1 MSVYSDRLTMDSW
14 LDVGQDNIIKY
25 TISDAVATWT
35 TTERSWFAAAMA
47 AYEAVANIDFQ
58 EVDISEAEMVHYK
71 YTDADAAQDARE
83 SELSIPGLDWTGWL
97 DTAGDYGTV
106 HTPLVG
112 YYISDS
118 DHGGHDHVITPW
130 LIAHELG
137 HGLGLSHP
145 HGSPYDGHTSTPWP
159 GVTTSSAAGENG
171 FNANHTSVMSYRP
184 YNGGFAQGPMVF
196 DIEALQAMYGANT
209 TTNAG
214 DTTHNLATGRTATI
228 YDVSGNDTLVGTN
241 GHDIINIAGPTLD
254 QTANGAG
261 GFSYRTSGGA
271 TGGTAIGPGTVIE
284 NVNGG
289 DGDDIIYGN
298 GIANT
303 LIGGNGNDTISAG
316 AGADSIYGNGGIDD
330 LNLGNDTAADT
341 VYARDLD
348 TVRNFDSGEDF
359 IDLNTLGVDRI
370 WTTGSGTSWMLYA
383 STNGYDSVAEIEI
396 TLLQSERPLSAD
408 VLW

>member
-1 MSVYSDRLTMDSW
+1 
-14 LDVGQDNIIKY
+14 
-25 TISDAVATWT
+25 
-35 TTERSWFAAAMA
+35 MA

-97 DTAGDYGTV
+97 DHPGDYGTV
-106 HTPLVG
+106 RAPIEGL
-112 YYISDS
+112 YISDP

-145 HGSPYDGHTSTPWP
+145 HGSPYESHPTTPWP
-159 GVTTSSAAGENG
+159 DVTASNDTGEFG
-171 FNANHTSVMSYRP
+171 FNSAHTSVMSYGV
-184 YNGGFAQGPMVF
+184 YNGAQAQGPMVF

-214 DTTHNLATGRTATI
+214 DTSHNLATGRTATI

-241 GHDIINIAGPTLD
+241 GHDIINLASPTLD
-254 QTANGAG
+254 QTATGAG

-284 NVNGG
+284 NANGG
-289 DGDDIIYGN
+289 DGDDTISGN

-348 TVRNFDSGEDF
+348 TVRNFDSGEDK
-359 IDLNTLGVDRI
+359 IDLLGLGIDKV
-370 WTTGSGTSWMLYA
+370 WTSGSGTSWMLYA
-383 STNGYDSVAEIEI
+383 STNGIDNIAEIEI
-396 TLLQSERPLSAD
+396 TLLQSDRPLSGD
-408 VLW
+408 LLW

>member
-1 MSVYSDRLTMDSW
+1 MSIYSDRLTMDSW
-14 LDVGQDNIIKY
+14 LDVGQDNVIKY

-35 TTERSWFAAAMA
+35 TTERGWFAAVVA
-47 AYEAVANIDFQ
+47 AYEAVCNIDFQ
-58 EVDISEAEMVHYK
+58 EVDISEAEVVNYK
-71 YTDADAAQDARE
+71 YTNATTAHDQRE
-83 SELSIPGLDWTGWL
+83 SELSIPDLDWWGWL

-106 HTPLVG
+106 HTPLEG
-112 YYISDS
+112 FYID
-118 DHGGHDHVITPW
+118 DANKDITPW
-130 LIAHELG
+130 LIAHEWG
-137 HGLGLSHP
+137 HMLGLSHP
-145 HGSPYDGHTSTPWP
+145 HGSPYDAHASTPWP
-159 GVTTSSAAGENG
+159 GVSGSGDTGEFG
-171 FNANHTSVMSYRP
+171 FNANHTSVMSYNA
-184 YNGGFAQGPMVF
+184 YNGARAEGPMVF

-214 DTTHNLATGRTATI
+214 NTTHNLATGRTATI

-241 GHDIINIAGPTLD
+241 GHDIISLAGPTLD

-284 NVNGG
+284 NANGG
-289 DGDDIIYGN
+289 DGDDTIYGN
-298 GIANT
+298 GLANT

-359 IDLNTLGVDRI
+359 IDLNGLGVDKI

-383 STNGYDSVAEIEI
+383 STNGIDNIAEIEI
-396 TLLQSERPLSAD
+396 TLLQSARPLSAD